1 MWPRSAIYRRL
12 VLLTLL
18 VPFSVGAQQADEPA
32 RANAA
37 PAVPVPVYVD
47 GEYAGEIDARLEG
60 DDEVRV
66 SSAAVLA
73 FVDDILVDRA
83 KEDARA
89 LFGDDR
95 LVEPEAFAAL
105 GVSVSFDWDE
115 LLLRI
120 RVPPLV
126 RRPRRISLANTAP
139 KPTGTPVAP
148 ADISIISNF
157 DLWAR
162 YGYEQRLFEY
172 AVTPE
177 LAANVHGVT
186 AEIQGGLRS
195 AGPTGRSAGPT
206 GFLDHARATWDLP
219 DEGYRVQGGDLTWR
233 SSELFGVSRLT
244 GLSLFREGSLGDAP
258 RLTDEILTSVYL
270 PERSTVRLT
279 VNGSKRYEG
288 EHPPGNYEIANVPF
302 GDGLNVVTVSWED
315 ADGPHQVEIV
325 VPYDGD
331 LLDRGELDAGVA
343 IGVADRTFGFAADA
357 VARPVVSS
365 YQRYGLTPNLTVGLR
380 EGVEVLDFQL
390 DTGAEAMLATRAGTL
405 VLEPSFGLGPAS
417 RMLVDVP
424 LRYCYLDSRPSR
436 YLSFGLSGAYRA
448 LTAADGASTAKTLTT
463 SAYMNFVFGDG
474 FSFTP
479 TVTDTYSLSDGTNR
493 LVVRASLRKSIRG
506 GSALSANVG
515 MRYDGEPSLL
525 ATITYS
531 AAFPDA
537 RQNLFVQQNLATQEL
552 FAFWNRYPGEGEQD
566 LDFNVGAALPI
577 DTSQVANTSAQV
589 GYTHPLF
596 RTSVAHRLSGVID
609 TGNISNATTLAFQ
622 SAVTYAEGVTALS
635 RPVGDSF
642 VTVAPEGELADVPL
656 VVSRGGARA
665 DRTLRGG
672 ATVLPGL
679 SSYTPAGVT
688 VEPEEMILGLDE
700 RALRYVVE
708 PGYRTGTV
716 IRVRAPRAIY
726 AGGVLLDEKGQP
738 LIHELGAWSG
748 SEEVAGEFFT
758 DSDGYFEVYGIE
770 PGEYTLTVGGRPD
783 AAYRISIPEDANG
796 FVDLGEIE
804 AVEAR

>member
-1 MWPRSAIYRRL
+1 
-12 VLLTLL
+12 
-18 VPFSVGAQQADEPA
+18 
-32 RANAA
+32 
-37 PAVPVPVYVD
+37 
-47 GEYAGEIDARLEG
+47 AG
-60 DDEVRV
+60 
-66 SSAAVLA
+66 
-73 FVDDILVDRA
+73 
-83 KEDARA
+83 
-89 LFGDDR
+89 
-95 LVEPEAFAAL
+95 
-105 GVSVSFDWDE
+105 
-115 LLLRI
+115 
-120 RVPPLV
+120 
-126 RRPRRISLANTAP
+126 
-139 KPTGTPVAP
+139 PTG
-148 ADISIISNF
+148 
-157 DLWAR
+157 
-162 YGYEQRLFEY
+162 
-172 AVTPE
+172 
-177 LAANVHGVT
+177 
-186 AEIQGGLRS
+186 RS

-206 GFLDHARATWDLP
+206 VFLDHARATWDLP
-219 DEGYRVQGGDLTWR
+219 EHGYRVQGGDLTWR
-233 SSELFGVSRLT
+233 SSELFRVSRLT
-244 GLSLFREGSLGDAP
+244 GLSLFREDSLGDAP
-258 RLTDEILTSVYL
+258 RLPDEILTSIYL
-270 PERSTVRLT
+270 AERSTVRLT
-279 VNGSKRYEG
+279 VNGSKRYER
-288 EHPPGNYEIANVPF
+288 EHQPGNYEIANVPF

-343 IGVADRTFGFAADA
+343 LGVADRTFGFADDTS
-357 VARPVVSS
+357 ARPVVSS

-390 DTGAEAMLATRAGTL
+390 GTGAEAMLATRAGTF

-417 RMLVDVP
+417 RVLVDVP
-424 LRYCYLDSRPSR
+424 LRYYYLDSRPSR

-448 LTAADGASTAKTLTT
+448 LPAADGASTAETLTT
-463 SAYMNFVFGDG
+463 SAYMNFVLGDG

-479 TVTDTYSLSDGTNR
+479 TVTDTYSLSDGTNQ
-493 LVVRASLRKSIRG
+493 LFVRASLRKSIRG

-566 LDFNVGAALPI
+566 LDFNVAAALPI

-609 TGNISNATTLAFQ
+609 TGNLSNATTLAFQ

-635 RPVGDSF
+635 RPVADSF
-642 VTVAPEGELADVPL
+642 VTVVPEGELADVPL
-656 VVSRGGARA
+656 VVSRGGARVN
-665 DRTLRGG
+665 RTLRGG
-672 ATVLPGL
+672 AIVLPGV
-679 SSYTPAGVT
+679 SSYTSTGVT

-700 RALRYVVE
+700 RALRYVAE

-738 LIHELGAWSG
+738 LIHELGAWSK
-748 SEEVAGEFFT
+748 SQEVAGEFFT
-758 DSDGYFEVYGIE
+758 DGDGYFEVYGIE

-783 AAYRISIPEDANG
+783 AAYRISIPEDADG